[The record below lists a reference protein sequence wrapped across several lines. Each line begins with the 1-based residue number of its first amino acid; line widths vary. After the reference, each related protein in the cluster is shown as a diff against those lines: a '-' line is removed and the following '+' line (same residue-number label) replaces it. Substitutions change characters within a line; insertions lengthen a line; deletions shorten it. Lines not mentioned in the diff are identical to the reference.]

1 VNKWQ
6 VIGAIAILLG
16 LAILVLLSGFIFTI
30 IITLLKLIG
39 VFIGIVLV
47 LAGVALLVGRRRMF
61 H

>member
-1 VNKWQ
+1 MNKWQ
-6 VIGAIAILLG
+6 VAGAIAVLLG

-30 IITLLKLIG
+30 IVTLLKLIG

-47 LAGVALLVGRRRMF
+47 VAGVALLVGRRRMF